1 MKKITVKMLS
11 VLMII
16 LMFTSC
22 NTVLVIT
29 MKDIFW
35 MIIFGLGLAIVL
47 FFLGLYFWNK
57 IKDKYNKFKLR
68 K

>member
-1 MKKITVKMLS
+1 MKKITVKVLS
-11 VLMII
+11 VLMMI

-35 MIIFGLGLAIVL
+35 MIIFGLGLAIVV
-47 FFLGLYFWNK
+47 FFLGLYLCNK